1 MIGLEFII
9 KTRKLKNK
17 DIADLLNVPA
27 PQINDWKKGRRPIPK
42 HHLEK
47 LSVHFG
53 LEPDF
58 FQRKVSDEDVIKY
71 YKSVIEKEISKKV
84 EIKIKEGGK

>member
-1 MIGLEFII
+1 MIGLEFLI
-9 KTRKLKNK
+9 KTKKLKNK
-17 DIADLLNVPA
+17 EIANLLNVSA

-47 LSVHFG
+47 LSVHFN
-53 LEPDF
+53 LEPEF

-71 YKSVIEKEISKKV
+71 YKAVIEKEIGKKV
-84 EIKIKEGGK
+84 EIRIK

>member
-1 MIGLEFII
+1 MIGLELII
-9 KTRKLKNK
+9 KIKGLKNK
-17 DIADLLNVPA
+17 DIADLLNIPA
-27 PQINDWKKGRRPIPK
+27 PQINDWKKSRRPIPK

-53 LEPDF
+53 LEPEF

-71 YKSVIEKEISKKV
+71 YKAVIEKEIGKEV
-84 EIKIKEGGK
+84 EIKIK

>member
-1 MIGLEFII
+1 MIGLELII
-9 KTRKLKNK
+9 KTKRLKNK

-47 LSVHFG
+47 LSVYFE
-53 LEPDF
+53 LEPEF
-58 FQRKVSDEDVIKY
+58 FRRKVSDEDVIRY
-71 YKSVIEKEISKKV
+71 YKSVIEKEIGKEV
-84 EIKIKEGGK
+84 EIRIK